1 MKILKLLK
9 RESGIT
15 MLEIMITVVLI
26 GILSSMA
33 TPRFLQFIG
42 RMKGRADVSNNI
54 SYLRSARTF
63 AISNGVP
70 TGVYFDIGNNQVY
83 VFQDDNGDEN
93 YSDGTDTVVI
103 GPEELNG
110 STNINYCSFE
120 NNVVIF
126 ETDGSTDESGTI
138 EFGTC
143 DDSYR
148 QYTVSILAATGKVSM
163 TIQNY

>member
-33 TPRFLQFIG
+33 TPRFLQFIS
-42 RMKGRADVSNNI
+42 RMRGRADVSNNV

-63 AISNGVP
+63 AISNGIP
-70 TGVYFDIGNNQVY
+70 TGVYFDVGGNQVY
-83 VFQDDNGDEN
+83 VFQDDNGDEA
-93 YSDGTDTVVI
+93 YSEGTDTVVI

-110 STNINYCSFE
+110 STSINFCSYD
-120 NNVVIF
+120 NSVVIF
-126 ETDGSTDESGTI
+126 NTDGSTDESGTI
-138 EFGTC
+138 EFGTS
-143 DDSYR
+143 DDHYR

-163 TIQNY
+163 NIDNY